1 VSIQPPSNT
10 TLYSYG
16 TNIIRY
22 NSSGKAQWVADIS
35 GVNIGF
41 YGLQTDGTNLYGFGG
56 YLNPGFGPG
65 IPIFINSDKTITV
78 VSRITG
84 GLNNNGTYFVK
95 YNSAG
100 IAQWT
105 NNVEN
110 FSNQTNTGGMVSDG
124 TYSYV
129 TGYGV
134 AVTIY
139 NLDGTVFKTYVS
151 SGYFDGYLIQYDT
164 SGNPQWGST
173 ISYSGNGGCFP
184 TQVVLSSSGIYVIGN
199 FGMFGAGGTSII
211 SFNNKD
217 DVPQFTLSTDA
228 YHCMFVAK
236 YNTSGTP
243 LWATKVEYGDGS
255 NGYFGRVYGTSIAI
269 DSAAPNSIYALA
281 WYGIYNPEFGPFP
294 INVYSEGDQ
303 TTPTKQVYGWNVFYG
318 QAMILVKYDA
328 DGNVIWA
335 TNIRSPNGD
344 PYSSNINPYA
354 LTVSSGFIYIVG
366 SAYYANVA
374 TYDPTNATTNPATG
388 TQTQTGGTMIW
399 SSGLPTGI
407 LIAYNTDGIPQWKT
421 QIVGTYPF
429 SDSNLGAPAT
439 SVTTGGG
446 NIYVS
451 GFTDTLGPPPLVT
464 FYNTPD
470 GTVNSKFT
478 LTNTA
483 VINNFTVAYNTQ
495 GKVLWVNN
503 TSAPG
508 TNGTGINGLMAYTN
522 VLYVSSPGSG
532 VAT

>member
-1 VSIQPPSNT
+1 M
-10 TLYSYG
+10 YG
-16 TNIIRY
+16 T
-22 NSSGKAQWVADIS
+22 
-35 GVNIGF
+35 
-41 YGLQTDGTNLYGFGG
+41 
-56 YLNPGFGPG
+56 
-65 IPIFINSDKTITV
+65 
-78 VSRITG
+78 
-84 GLNNNGTYFVK
+84 
-95 YNSAG
+95 
-100 IAQWT
+100 
-105 NNVEN
+105 
-110 FSNQTNTGGMVSDG
+110 
-124 TYSYV
+124 
-129 TGYGV
+129 
-134 AVTIY
+134 
-139 NLDGTVFKTYVS
+139 
-151 SGYFDGYLIQYDT
+151 
-164 SGNPQWGST
+164 
-173 ISYSGNGGCFP
+173 
-184 TQVVLSSSGIYVIGN
+184 
-199 FGMFGAGGTSII
+199 GGTSTI

-228 YHCMFVAK
+228 FYSMFVAK

-255 NGYFGRVYGTSIAI
+255 NGYFGRVYGSSIAI
-269 DSAAPNSIYALA
+269 DSAAPNSIYALG
-281 WYGIYNPEFGPFP
+281 WYGVYNPEVGLFP
-294 INVYSEGDQ
+294 VNVYSEGDQ
-303 TTPTKQVYGWNVFYG
+303 TTPTKQVYGWNVSYG

-335 TNIRSPNGD
+335 TNIRSPDGD
-344 PYSSNINPYA
+344 PYSSYINPCA
-354 LTVSSGFIYIVG
+354 LTVSTGFIYIVG
-366 SAYYANVA
+366 AAYYANVA

-429 SDSNLGAPAT
+429 SDFNLGAQAS

-451 GFTDTLGPPPLVT
+451 GFTDTRGPPPLVT

-483 VINNFTVAYNTQ
+483 TINNFTVAYNTQ

-503 TSAPG
+503 TNAPG

-522 VLYVSSPGSG
+522 ALYVSSPGSG
-532 VAT
+532 VAV